1 MSFVVVDA
9 SVRLSLPVVVF
20 SLPDVDP
27 LDGLRAR
34 LQTPVTTAGHAKQ
47 PQSLSLQGA
56 VNVTDKIPRCCLGC
70 VVSHRRY
77 SMPTTI
83 LLVVLVPGYKDPLD
97 EEKKMKLSWL
107 LLLFAL
113 SGVAHAANNGVL
125 LAVQCRVAIQAGGTG
140 ALPPPAWKCL
150 SYLDGWL
157 EGLDGALVTDDK
169 GVLQTVAVGD
179 GVTAIQAASA
189 YVQYMDNRP
198 EEKNNPRQLALWHA
212 MLDAGLVRMKPNASP
227 AGDTKAEPAIPAAP
241 SSVTVKSTPPG
252 ADINVDG
259 KWMGN
264 TSSTIQLSPGEHTIV
279 IEKEGLIS
287 WQRTMT
293 VNAGESVG
301 INATLE
307 KPAHSASR

>member
-1 MSFVVVDA
+1 MAGEDYARLKPLVVVRR
-9 SVRLSLPVVVF
+9 SNPYECSLPGYRSSIIVTSVLFACSDTVSSVSTRIQKR
-20 SLPDVDP
+20 SL
-27 LDGLRAR
+27 G
-34 LQTPVTTAGHAKQ
+34 
-47 PQSLSLQGA
+47 
-56 VNVTDKIPRCCLGC
+56 
-70 VVSHRRY
+70 
-77 SMPTTI
+77 
-83 LLVVLVPGYKDPLD
+83 

-107 LLLFAL
+107 LLLFVL
-113 SGVAHAANNGVL
+113 SGAAQAVGNPANIGFG
-125 LAVQCRVAIQAGGTG
+125 LANQCRVATQAGGTG

-150 SYLDGWL
+150 SYIDGWL

-179 GVTAIQAASA
+179 GVTAIQAANA
-189 YVQYMDNRP
+189 YVQYTDNHP

-212 MLDAGLVRMKPNASP
+212 MLDAGLVKIKPNASP
-227 AGDTKAEPAIPAAP
+227 AGDTKAEPVVPAAP

-264 TSSTIQLSPGEHTIV
+264 TPSTVQLSPGEHTVV
-279 IEKEGLIS
+279 IDKEGLIS

-293 VNAGESVG
+293 VNAGGSVG

-307 KPAHSASR
+307 KPVHSAPR